1 MSIRKIYQVEA
12 LFVGPTPASGAHFSS
27 GNSGV
32 NLLNQ
37 IHRVQTANDNLT
49 ITRQDVNQF
58 GQLAAID
65 RVILEAPTVTLDFS
79 YLVTNALNEA
89 RLGLVVDGSASA
101 ISGLMNGSSDEKNY
115 FILSVPEGNDAIGY
129 NGSTATPGVI
139 GFGNGFITS
148 YSTEGSV
155 GNFPQAT
162 VNVQAFNYK
171 VDIGTDGN
179 DTPAVNPVNGLAI
192 TGFLY
197 SVPAAVSGV
206 AGQASVIKPGDITVD
221 VTGSIGYS
229 ISDLKIQSYNFS
241 VNLNR
246 QPIQKLGSVFPFA
259 RVIQFPISATLQI
272 QAQVGDFVEGS
283 LSDVICNDKEL
294 DLKVTLRKP
303 SCSGTGPI
311 AVVYELRG
319 AKLDSQQ
326 TSASIGPNNTVTLN
340 YTAPIG
346 GPSDVVHNFFI
357 SGVQN

>member
-27 GNSGV
+27 GNSGT

-37 IHRVQTANDNLT
+37 IHRVQTANDSLS

-65 RVILEAPTVTLDFS
+65 RVILENPSVTLDFS
-79 YLVTNALNEA
+79 YLVTNAGNEA
-89 RLGLVVDGSASA
+89 NLGLVVDGSASA
-101 ISGLMNGSSDEKNY
+101 ISGLMNGVSDEKNY

-129 NGSTATPGVI
+129 AGSSSTPGVI

-155 GNFPQAT
+155 GNFPRAT

-171 VDIGTDGN
+171 VDIGSENN
-179 DTPAVNPVNGLAI
+179 DSPAVNPVNGLAI
-192 TGFLY
+192 TGYLY

-206 AGQASVIKPGDITVD
+206 SGQSSVIKPGDITVD
-221 VTGSIGYS
+221 ISGTIGYS
-229 ISDLKIQSYNFS
+229 LSDLKIQSYNFS

-259 RVIQFPISATLQI
+259 RVIQFPINATLQV
-272 QAQVGDFVEGS
+272 QAQVGDFQEGN
-283 LSDVICNDKEL
+283 LADVLCNDQEQN
-294 DLKVTLRKP
+294 LKVTLRKP
-303 SCSGTGPI
+303 ACSGFGAV

-326 TSASIGPNNTVTLN
+326 TSASIGPNNTITLN

-346 GPSDVVHNFFI
+346 GPNDVVHNFFI
-357 SGVQN
+357 SGTRN